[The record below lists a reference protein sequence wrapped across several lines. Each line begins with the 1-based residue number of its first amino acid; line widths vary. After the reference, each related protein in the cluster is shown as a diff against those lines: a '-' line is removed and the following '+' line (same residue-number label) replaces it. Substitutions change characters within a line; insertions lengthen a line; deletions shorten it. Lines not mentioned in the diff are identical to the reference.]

1 MICLNQKNN
10 HLGERSVFLKR
21 VPLTPGKSKILSLI
35 SIALLVGIDQIIK
48 YFVDLYL
55 RPVGSTLV
63 IPGVLQLS
71 YYENDGAMMGM
82 LSGKIALMT
91 AFAVVCLIAVCYI
104 LYSGKLG
111 YGIDFWC
118 VVFVTA
124 GGVGNLIDRV
134 FRGYVIDYIEV
145 LFVDFYIFNFAD
157 CLVTCA
163 AIAIIISQLYQ
174 LIRDS
179 RKNKEEAIND

>member
-1 MICLNQKNN
+1 MKN
-10 HLGERSVFLKR
+10 KK
-21 VPLTPGKSKILSLI
+21 LTPFKIKALSLI
-35 SIALLVGIDQIIK
+35 SIVLLVGVDQLIK
-48 YFVDLYL
+48 YFIDLFL
-55 RPVGSTLV
+55 KPVGSVTV
-63 IPGVLQLS
+63 IPKILQLS

-82 LSGKIALMT
+82 MSGKTTVMT
-91 AFAVVCLIAVCYI
+91 VFAVLCLLLVCYI

-118 VVFVTA
+118 VVFVAA
-124 GGVGNLIDRV
+124 GGIGNLIDRV

-163 AIAIIISQLYQ
+163 AVAIIISQIYQ
-174 LIRDS
+174 FTKES
-179 RKNKEEAIND
+179 KKNKRKEKNTDD

>member
-1 MICLNQKNN
+1 MK
-10 HLGERSVFLKR
+10 SKK
-21 VPLTPGKSKILSLI
+21 LTPFKIKALSLI
-35 SIALLVGIDQIIK
+35 SIVLLVGADQLIK
-48 YFVDLYL
+48 YFIDLFL
-55 RPVGSTLV
+55 KPVGSITV
-63 IPGVLQLS
+63 IPKVLQLS

-82 LSGKIALMT
+82 MSGKTTVMT
-91 AFAVVCLIAVCYI
+91 VFAVLCLLLVCYI

-118 VVFVTA
+118 VVFVAA
-124 GGVGNLIDRV
+124 GGIGNLIDRV

-163 AIAIIISQLYQ
+163 AAAIIISQIYQ
-174 LIRDS
+174 FTKES
-179 RKNKEEAIND
+179 KKNKRKEKNTDD